1 MQLIVKHT
9 TAFKKDFKIA
19 EKRGLKMELL
29 ENVIRMLAMGKT
41 LPPDNKD
48 HELSGK
54 WKGHRIDD
62 DVLILTLTRTGTHS
76 DLF

>member
-48 HELSGK
+48 HDLSGK
-54 WKGHRIDD
+54 WKGRRIDD